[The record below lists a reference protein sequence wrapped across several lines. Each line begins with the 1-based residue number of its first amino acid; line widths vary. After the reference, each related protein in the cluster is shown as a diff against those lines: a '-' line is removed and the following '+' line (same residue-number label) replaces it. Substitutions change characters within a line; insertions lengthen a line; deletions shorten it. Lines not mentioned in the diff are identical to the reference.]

1 MLRCHRANS
10 SKVACIPIRS
20 RCVTANQTC
29 TRNRTCPSL
38 TLANSKW
45 VIVLG
50 DGALAVLRL
59 YVLHAL
65 LLSISKHAGAGWSV
79 TNLTDRT
86 LAYRFRSPGQ
96 VRDDP
101 LVPPYFKRAED
112 AMQFRRTL
120 DPLQFQASEVRE
132 AYAIAVEMP
141 DVLAQQPCYC
151 RRPVLRSLLHCFAN
165 LEATNCEIC
174 VKEAQ
179 LVGQLHRQ
187 GRSASEIRAVV
198 VGQYGVLSAR
208 PTR

>member
-1 MLRCHRANS
+1 MRHRQPNLH
-10 SKVACIPIRS
+10 KKQNLPK
-20 RCVTANQTC
+20 
-29 TRNRTCPSL
+29 L

-45 VIVLG
+45 VIVL
-50 DGALAVLRL
+50 AVT
-59 YVLHAL
+59 AL
-65 LLSISKHAGAGWSV
+65 LLFFGFTFYMRYYFQFPS
-79 TNLTDRT
+79 T
-86 LAYRFRSPGQ
+86 L
-96 VRDDP
+96 DDP

-112 AMQFRRTL
+112 AMPFPRTL
-120 DPLQFQASEVRE
+120 DPSQFQASEARE
-132 AYAIAVEMP
+132 AYAIAEEMP

-179 LVGQLHRQ
+179 LVAQLHRQ